1 MQLFQ
6 CHESP
11 RAGSGEAR
19 IETPEGA
26 LVTTAMVGSATLAG
40 PQEAVRLVRGGRL
53 FAWDHGDC
61 RLELLR
67 CPVSPAWLAGTL
79 EGSEALE
86 GCEAAVWRFLARADA
101 ACVSLRCVWETL
113 PLAARGGPDSGQ
125 FLAAQT
131 WQIGGRR
138 VSLGT
143 EDEASLALRAAEG
156 IGLPTRLAPLLGPH
170 AVAYEP
176 LGLRVSLPKLRA
188 GECGQLRFLVAWSTP
203 RRADDAATW
212 FAVGVLSIP
221 RLLAQA
227 GCQ

>member
-1 MQLFQ
+1 MRLFQ
-6 CHESP
+6 CNENP

-19 IETPEGA
+19 IETPDGA
-26 LVTTAMVGSATLAG
+26 LVTTAMVGSAVLAS
-40 PQEAVRLVRGGRL
+40 PEEAVRLVRGGRL

-67 CPVSPAWLAGTL
+67 CPVPPVWSAG
-79 EGSEALE
+79 ALE

-101 ACVSLRCVWETL
+101 ACVSLRCGWETL
-113 PLAARGGPDSGQ
+113 PVAARGGPDSGQ

-131 WQIGGRR
+131 WRIGGRR

-143 EDEASLALRAAEG
+143 EDEESLALRAADG
-156 IGLPTRLAPLLGPH
+156 VDLPTRLAPLLGQH
-170 AVAYEP
+170 TVAYEP
-176 LGLRVSLPKLRA
+176 LGLRVNLPPLRA

-203 RRADDAATW
+203 RNAEDVATW
-212 FAVGVLSIP
+212 FAVDVPAIP

-227 GCQ
+227 GCR